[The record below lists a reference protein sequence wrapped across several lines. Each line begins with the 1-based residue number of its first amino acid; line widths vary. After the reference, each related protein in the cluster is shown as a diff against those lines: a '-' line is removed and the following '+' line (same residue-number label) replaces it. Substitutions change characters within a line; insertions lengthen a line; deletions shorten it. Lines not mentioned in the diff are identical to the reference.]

1 MTVIYHYH
9 LFSYV
14 AWFFLLLQTLYKGQI
29 QMLKEEVDEK
39 MKACSNLDAKHKALE
54 SEKYGTRFSFY

>member
-1 MTVIYHYH
+1 
-9 LFSYV
+9 
-14 AWFFLLLQTLYKGQI
+14 
-29 QMLKEEVDEK
+29 MLKEEVDEK